1 MFFFQQ
7 DRLLNQSK
15 AGPGAIKLPHVFPD
29 QFEIDPVIKC
39 FGSSQMLATW
49 TLSLAETRK
58 AEIFYGFTHR
68 LSLILMEAIK
78 REDTFVHLQGLD
90 ELDYDTQRFFT
101 SRLLKPFL
109 KVRSIAGLVSFFVE
123 KYGKADVLTT
133 ALFDAWGQFQLSKI
147 SHPCWLRPQD
157 SISKN
162 NVLDGLLSFPQ
173 KNINLPND
181 YFAPLPALPAN
192 NKLWFDLTHRL
203 EDGANPMESIG
214 FFTWV
219 AAHDYQLG
227 RALIAP
233 LFEIGHFTH
242 AWSFFFESHHIVMAP
257 GAPQIKMPQVLRIL
271 RLSCMFLASKILQVS
286 LTQTYPQGVNPT
298 GEVFLPL
305 SPMEAKVQT
314 ISSDLLLNKEQIQY
328 TGYTDP
334 MWSLM
339 FSKEAG
345 IHRFYDQLTSLKTQS
360 LFHLSRPV
368 SGISPETWHSLRPNR
383 DLAEAHNYILA
394 REKFVEKSWLTY
406 SPLNFAESRFSQI
419 IPSGA
424 LFWLKDAK

>member
-1 MFFFQQ
+1 
-7 DRLLNQSK
+7 
-15 AGPGAIKLPHVFPD
+15 
-29 QFEIDPVIKC
+29 
-39 FGSSQMLATW
+39 
-49 TLSLAETRK
+49 
-58 AEIFYGFTHR
+58 
-68 LSLILMEAIK
+68 
-78 REDTFVHLQGLD
+78 
-90 ELDYDTQRFFT
+90 
-101 SRLLKPFL
+101 
-109 KVRSIAGLVSFFVE
+109 
-123 KYGKADVLTT
+123 
-133 ALFDAWGQFQLSKI
+133 
-147 SHPCWLRPQD
+147 
-157 SISKN
+157 
-162 NVLDGLLSFPQ
+162 
-173 KNINLPND
+173 
-181 YFAPLPALPAN
+181 
-192 NKLWFDLTHRL
+192 
-203 EDGANPMESIG
+203 
-214 FFTWV
+214 
-219 AAHDYQLG
+219 
-227 RALIAP
+227 
-233 LFEIGHFTH
+233 
-242 AWSFFFESHHIVMAP
+242 
-257 GAPQIKMPQVLRIL
+257 
-271 RLSCMFLASKILQVS
+271 MFLASKILQVS
-286 LTQTYPQGVNPT
+286 LTQTYPQGVNPN